1 MRRRSTFCRI
11 VTPCA
16 IGLLGIVSS
25 MAAEPAPG
33 PVRKQDAKKI
43 VMIAGPTRHPR
54 GTHEHDKGFALLK
67 SCLETSPNARNLTVE
82 VHSNNWPAN
91 PQTLDDADTIVMFN
105 EGWDDHLLAKPDRR
119 EKIGRLMR
127 RGVGLVGLHGATA
140 VSDDVEGDFL
150 VWAGGNKKKVVSQH
164 TFTDGQQSV
173 ASPDHP
179 VARGVKAFAI
189 HDELY
194 YRYVFCQRYLARAGD
209 KPLVPILTAMLPADK
224 PRREVVAWALQRDD
238 GGRAFMYAGPHNY
251 ASWQNE
257 SLRRM
262 VLNAI
267 LWTAKAEVPEGGVQS
282 TVRDAR

>member
-43 VMIAGPTRHPR
+43 VMIAGPTRHPC

>member
-1 MRRRSTFCRI
+1 
-11 VTPCA
+11 
-16 IGLLGIVSS
+16 
-25 MAAEPAPG
+25 MAAEPATG
-33 PVRKQDAKKI
+33 TARDRGTKKI

-54 GTHEHDKGFALLK
+54 GTHEHDKGLALLK
-67 SCLETSPNARNLTVE
+67 NCLETSPNVRNVRIELY
-82 VHSNNWPAN
+82 SDNWPAN
-91 PQTLDDADTIVMFN
+91 PATLDDADSIVMFN
-105 EGWDDHLLAKPDRR
+105 EGWDDHLLAGPDRR
-119 EKIGRLMR
+119 KKIGELMR

-150 VWAGGNKKKVVSQH
+150 DWAGGNKKKVVSQH
-164 TFTDGQQSV
+164 TFTDGEQSV

-194 YRYVFCQRYLARAGD
+194 YRYVFCQRYVARPGD
-209 KPLVPILTAMLPADK
+209 KPLVPILTAMLPPDR
-224 PRREVVAWALQRDD
+224 PHREVVAWALQRDD

-251 ASWQNE
+251 TSWRVE

-282 TVRDAR
+282 TLADRR